1 MEKIGYIEKSKINLL
16 NGLNSIDELKNIEI
30 KYDSRDIVEESSDCI
45 QFICAGVILTKDN
58 RILIVNKSKKS
69 TSSHSPEK
77 DKTLL
82 YVGGHLDI
90 ADSSKNNLQTF
101 VAGMKREILEE
112 TGYDIKDNN
121 IHNPILTYTS
131 TTEKSAKHLGIIFPI
146 VIGNCFNI
154 AFTDGKCKFIDID
167 NLKEIENFESW
178 SEIILD
184 EIVAKFNSYEKLS

>member
-1 MEKIGYIEKSKINLL
+1 MEKIGFIEKTKINLL
-16 NGLNSIDELKNIEI
+16 NGLNSIEELKNIEI
-30 KYDSRDIVEESSDCI
+30 KYDSRDIVEVSSDFLQI
-45 QFICAGVILTKDN
+45 ICAGVILTKDN

-69 TSSHSPEK
+69 TSEQSPEK
-77 DKTLL
+77 NKTLL

-146 VIGNCFNI
+146 VIDCGFEI
-154 AFTDGKCKFIDID
+154 TFSDGKCNFIEIDALKQID
-167 NLKEIENFESW
+167 NLESW
-178 SEIILD
+178 SEIIVK
-184 EIVAKFNSYEKLS
+184 EIVSKY